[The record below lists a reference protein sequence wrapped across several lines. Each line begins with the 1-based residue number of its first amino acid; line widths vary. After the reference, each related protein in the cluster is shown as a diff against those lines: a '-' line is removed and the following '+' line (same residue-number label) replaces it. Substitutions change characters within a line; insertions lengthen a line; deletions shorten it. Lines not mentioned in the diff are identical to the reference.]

1 MRLGQIPVDPCADPL
16 DFAAAVERQNWW
28 EKHSFYSAIEKHM
41 PGLVEGGSS
50 VQELARRRS
59 DADTDVSRESRQP
72 QHLAE
77 TDYHYCDQDLDDPS
91 DFCPSP
97 KFRRPSLG
105 ARALNSR
112 PDSSLDDPFDR
123 QVYQPTTKLP
133 RTLPNHPHA
142 VAQSESQLQFSDWQ
156 RISQESPSPSIY
168 SVTMPEV
175 EDDISAHPSSTP
187 TSVAPPR
194 TPLVANQ
201 DPDFSANVGG
211 QSWYRARINPD
222 AYRIP
227 FDLED
232 GESSPDTAQESP
244 REGGARR
251 SAPPP
256 IPPKNPLRATMS
268 ALSVSFPRIS
278 ADRAHLDGFLQ
289 FLHCSYRISRAKES
303 E

>member
-1 MRLGQIPVDPCADPL
+1 
-16 DFAAAVERQNWW
+16 
-28 EKHSFYSAIEKHM
+28 
-41 PGLVEGGSS
+41 
-50 VQELARRRS
+50 
-59 DADTDVSRESRQP
+59 
-72 QHLAE
+72 
-77 TDYHYCDQDLDDPS
+77 
-91 DFCPSP
+91 
-97 KFRRPSLG
+97 
-105 ARALNSR
+105 
-112 PDSSLDDPFDR
+112 
-123 QVYQPTTKLP
+123 
-133 RTLPNHPHA
+133 
-142 VAQSESQLQFSDWQ
+142 
-156 RISQESPSPSIY
+156 
-168 SVTMPEV
+168 MPEV
-175 EDDISAHPSSTP
+175 EDDISALPSSTP